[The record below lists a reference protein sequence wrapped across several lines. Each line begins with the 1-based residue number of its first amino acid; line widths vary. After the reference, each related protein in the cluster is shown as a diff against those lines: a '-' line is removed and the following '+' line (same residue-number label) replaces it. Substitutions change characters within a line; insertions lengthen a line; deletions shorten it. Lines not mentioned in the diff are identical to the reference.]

1 MKKYF
6 LLLLFVGATIT
17 THAQLQGQPLI
28 DSLIARVATVK
39 EDSNK
44 VMLLNDISL
53 AYYSINPDEGL
64 KYGQEALE
72 LAEKLDWKLGKAYAY
87 KVIAG
92 NYGYGKSDYSRAIEY
107 STKSLE
113 QFKELG
119 DKKGSAKILGDMGV
133 IYWFKSDFP
142 NALKYYFD
150 ALKIHEEAGVKNE
163 VAATL
168 MNIGIVYNSLE
179 DYPKALDYMVRA
191 NKIDEEL
198 GNKSGVAANLGN
210 IGQLYISLGDTA
222 KALESNI
229 KSLDFYEAVGDKN
242 GVARNLGNIATLY
255 TEKKTYEKS
264 LEYNEKALA
273 LFEQLSDK
281 NGAAKILANIGHTYL
296 DRAQHNGGSKDLQ
309 QAKAYTS
316 RAISLSGEIGD
327 LNTLLKNYKRLS
339 EIQSLQND
347 HKGALESYKQYTLYK
362 DSVFNIEK
370 DKKLTET
377 AMRYEFDKKE
387 AATKAAQTEKDRQ
400 QRTIRNSVIAG
411 AIVLLVLLIGLINR
425 YRYKQ
430 KANQALAE
438 AYENLKSTQQQL
450 IQSEKMAAFGVMA
463 TRMAHEIQNP
473 LNFVNNFS
481 EISKELVDNIVRSG
495 DDAEKKE
502 SAELL
507 TSNLE
512 KINHHGN
519 RAAEIISQLQK
530 HARAG
535 TAQQFFEDE
544 QK

>member
-1 MKKYF
+1 MKRF
-6 LLLLFVGATIT
+6 LLLLFIVCAAATA
-17 THAQLQGQPLI
+17 HAQLQGQPLI
-28 DSLIARVATVK
+28 DSLISRLGTAK
-39 EDSNK
+39 EDTNK

-53 AYYSINPDEGL
+53 TYYSINPDEGL
-64 KYGQEALE
+64 KYGQQGLA
-72 LAEKLDWKLGKAYAY
+72 LAEQLDWKLGKAYAY

-92 NYGYGKSDYSRAIEY
+92 NYGYGKSDYARAIEY
-107 STKSLE
+107 SQKSLE

-150 ALKIHEEAGVKNE
+150 ALKIHEEGGVKNE

-179 DYPKALDYMVRA
+179 DYPKALDYMLRA

-229 KSLDFYEAVGDKN
+229 KSLGFYEAVGDKN
-242 GVARNLGNIATLY
+242 GIARNLGNIATLY
-255 TEKKTYEKS
+255 TEKKDYGRS
-264 LEYNEKALA
+264 LEYNQKALD
-273 LFEQLSDK
+273 LFEQLGDK
-281 NGAAKILANIGHTYL
+281 NGAAKILADIGNTYL
-296 DRAQHNGGSKDLQ
+296 EMARHNGATKDLQ
-309 QAKAYTS
+309 QAKDYTS
-316 RAISLSGEIGD
+316 RAVTLSGEIGD
-327 LNTLLKNYKRLS
+327 LSTLLNNYKRLS

-347 HKGALESYKQYTLYK
+347 HKGALESYQQYTLFK
-362 DSVFNIEK
+362 DSVFNMEK

-387 AATKAAQTEKDRQ
+387 AATKAAQEKKDIK
-400 QRTIRNSVIAG
+400 QRNIRNSFIVG
-411 AIVLLVLLIGLINR
+411 AILLLVLLIGLINR

-430 KANQALAE
+430 KANQALAV
-438 AYENLKSTQQQL
+438 AYDNLKATQQQL

-463 TRMAHEIQNP
+463 SRMAHEIQNP

-481 EISKELVDNIVRSG
+481 ALSKELVDNIAST
-495 DDAEKKE
+495 DDAADKKE
-502 SAELL
+502 TAELL
-507 TSNLE
+507 ASNLE
-512 KINHHGN
+512 KIHHHGN
-519 RAAEIISQLQK
+519 RAADIINQLQQ

-544 QK
+544 KK